1 MWYTD
6 FIIIQEKVMI
16 MNEWIFMIIIIIII
30 IIIY

>member
-1 MWYTD
+1 MMWYTD

-30 IIIY
+30 Y